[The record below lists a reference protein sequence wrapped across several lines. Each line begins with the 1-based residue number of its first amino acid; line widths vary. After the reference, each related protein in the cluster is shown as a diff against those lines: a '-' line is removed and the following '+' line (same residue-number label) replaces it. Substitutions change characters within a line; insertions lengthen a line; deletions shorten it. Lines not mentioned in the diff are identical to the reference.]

1 LLSLNL
7 KRFFVPVFLSLDGII
22 WYYQTTEQISLPDF
36 IPFPVVSTTLMEL
49 VTNKML
55 VFFMI
60 LLLATIFIRISIFF
74 SRFRIFKFFLK
85 RTVIALVLISIYTM
99 YEVFLWLLD
108 TTIIFTVP
116 VIRQQVTLPLIVPD
130 IIAVVNINNLW
141 FMFII
146 IVYSVFIGLSI
157 LMPLNQGN
165 FTFRIIYFLLR
176 IVIPL
181 KFTELHVNTE
191 LKLTEDLS
199 LNNI

>member
-1 LLSLNL
+1 
-7 KRFFVPVFLSLDGII
+7 
-22 WYYQTTEQISLPDF
+22 
-36 IPFPVVSTTLMEL
+36 
-49 VTNKML
+49 
-55 VFFMI
+55 
-60 LLLATIFIRISIFF
+60 
-74 SRFRIFKFFLK
+74 
-85 RTVIALVLISIYTM
+85 M

-116 VIRQQVTLPLIVPD
+116 IIRQQVTLPLIVPD
-130 IIAVVNINNLW
+130 IIAVVDINNLW

-157 LMPLNQGN
+157 LVPLNQGN

-199 LNNI
+199 PNNI